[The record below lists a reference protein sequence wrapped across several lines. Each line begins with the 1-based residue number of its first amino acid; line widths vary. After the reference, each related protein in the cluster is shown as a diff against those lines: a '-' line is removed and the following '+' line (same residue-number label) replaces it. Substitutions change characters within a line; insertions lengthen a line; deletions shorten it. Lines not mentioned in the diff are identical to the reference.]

1 MTPILSLRV
10 SGSFQIGRHRVGDRV
25 AVGAEHAA
33 FERRAIL
40 ARSPHQPYAVK
51 MDRERELK
59 IIRQAYAK
67 QVTAAAGVGD
77 PQVEAAF
84 AAVAREDFLGPGPW
98 HIVRWGGGYRAT
110 PDADPIYLYT
120 DDVIGILPERN
131 LNNGQPSL
139 HAALIAAAG
148 PQPGEHAVHIGAGV
162 GYYTAILAAL
172 VGAAGRVTA
181 IEFDIELAARATANL
196 APMPHVRVVHGDGT
210 RAMFEPADVIYVN
223 AGATRP
229 ADVWLD
235 RLKEG
240 GRLILPLTA
249 DGFPNRDVRRGAVF
263 RIERRALE
271 FLARRISGV
280 AIFPCEGGRD
290 EPGERAVAAAFE
302 RGGAGRVTRLYR
314 RDDLPEDQCWLRAPG
329 WCLAYC

>member
-1 MTPILSLRV
+1 MV
-10 SGSFQIGRHRVGDRV
+10 SAGIGSGDRV
-25 AVGAEHAA
+25 AIGGEHAA

-40 ARSPHQPYAVK
+40 ARSPHQPYAAK

-59 IIRQAYAK
+59 IIRRAYGK

-120 DDVIGILPERN
+120 DDVIGILPKRN

-139 HAALIAAAG
+139 HAALIAAAA
-148 PQPGEHAVHIGAGV
+148 PQPGEHVLHIGVGV
-162 GYYTAILAAL
+162 GYYTAILAEL
-172 VGAAGRVTA
+172 VGATGRVTA
-181 IEFDIELAARATANL
+181 IEYDAELAARATANL
-196 APMPHVRVVHGDGT
+196 AQTPHVRVVHGDGT
-210 RAMFEPADVIYVN
+210 RIAFEPADVIYVN

-229 ADVWLD
+229 ADAWLD

-249 DGFPNRDVRRGAVF
+249 NAFPNRDVRRGAVF
-263 RIERRALE
+263 RIERHGPE

-290 EPGERAVAAAFE
+290 EAGERALGAAFDK
-302 RGGAGRVTRLYR
+302 GGAERVTRLYL

-329 WCLAYC
+329 WCLAYR